1 VHWILSAACRHSP
14 RALLSSTTVSRL
26 ARGGATNG
34 KKRMNTFRLVIVFS
48 ICLLAPGL
56 TAVAAAQAGG
66 SLSGTVKD
74 TSGGVI
80 PGATVTLM
88 NTTLGN
94 QNVAITDGQGAYSF
108 PNVPVGRYN
117 LTITLEGFKASRR
130 TGVAV
135 DINSR
140 LQIDATLE
148 VGGQSETVT
157 VTAASVHVETTSTQ
171 IGEVV
176 PAATMTTLSLNG
188 RSFTDLL
195 AIQPGVIPVTTM
207 QADSI
212 IMAGVTGAVAP
223 SGQLNPGNL
232 SISGQR
238 ESANSFL
245 VNGSDVQ
252 ERMNGGTSIV
262 PNLDSVDQFRVL
274 TSNFDPQY
282 GNYNGGIVSVITKSG
297 SDTFHGSAFDFVRNT
312 SLDQRNYF
320 SPDRAEFK
328 QQQPG
333 GTVGG
338 PVKKGKVFFF
348 ADYQG
353 TRTTQGIETGLIPVP
368 TVAERAGDFSLDPSS
383 LNGTVN
389 GPYFASLLSQRL
401 GYNVTA
407 GEPYYT
413 TGCSSS
419 TQCVLPGAII
429 PTRAWSSPA
438 RKLLQYIPTP
448 NSGEGAF
455 STGAF
460 PQTVR
465 DDKGS
470 FRIDGN
476 SRLGLLSAYY
486 FVDDYRLDNPYPG
499 AQGGANVPGFD
510 ALTIGRAQLLA
521 AGSNKVFS
529 SGLVNE
535 FHFSLMRNV
544 NDIGTPK
551 GGLGVPIASQ
561 GFVTGPGTPGI
572 VVQAPQFEGVEN
584 VAFEKFVFGVTTTN
598 VNQVN
603 DTFHWSDNV
612 SKVIG
617 PHTLRLGGEFQYAQ
631 VDIDPNAQFN
641 GTFSFQGTETGSD
654 FADFLLGAPSGY
666 IQAAGT
672 PFSIRNKYAGAFG
685 QDSWRVRPNLTLNYG
700 VRYDFME
707 PWYEKYNQIQT
718 FIPGRQSVVYPT
730 GPAGFVYPGD
740 AGIPRTLSPA
750 RHKFSPR
757 VGMAYVPSFSNGLL
771 KALFGGEGQSSI
783 RSSFGIFYTAIPG
796 LSAGIMYSI
805 PPYGENYLSPAPPLF
820 ETPFITAADG
830 TNNGQPFPHT
840 PAPLD
845 ASPSKPGTS
854 VDWSRLLPIN
864 GDPYYYYNNDVPYT
878 RNYMFSIDRQLGSG
892 LVLTLSYVGSQGRNI
907 LVVQATNPG
916 DPARCLSVS
925 QESQVAPGSATCGPF
940 SENGVFTRADG
951 TVINGT
957 RPFAP
962 NFGSIT
968 AQRTIGRS
976 LYNAFEADL
985 RYTGPHGGFLFGYT
999 LARSMDTS
1007 SFIGEQIDPF
1017 DANATW
1023 APSAFDVRHNLI
1035 ASYNYNL
1042 PFERVFHKE
1051 NGWTTGWAIS
1061 GITRV
1066 SSGFP
1071 VTLYNDTDSSLLGT
1085 FGNGVNN
1092 HGLDTPDYTP
1102 GCDLAINHDP
1112 AKGDAFN
1119 TACFS
1124 IPSVG
1129 QLGNAPRRFFYGP
1142 GIINTDLTLMKSVSL
1157 GNGQAVQFRLETFNV
1172 FNTAQFYG
1180 AGSVDGNVSSS
1191 TFGQIVRAAP
1201 PRLVQLAL
1209 KYSF

>member
-1 VHWILSAACRHSP
+1 MLANYRGAART
-14 RALLSSTTVSRL
+14 LVL
-26 ARGGATNG
+26 AVLV
-34 KKRMNTFRLVIVFS
+34 TFIGIPQAS
-48 ICLLAPGL
+48 
-56 TAVAAAQAGG
+56 AQAGG
-66 SLSGTVKD
+66 SLTGTVKD
-74 TSGGVI
+74 PSGAVI
-80 PGATVTLM
+80 PGVTVTLM
-88 NTTLGN
+88 NTALGN
-94 QNVAITDGQGAYSF
+94 QLTAVTDGQGGYSF
-108 PNVPVGRYN
+108 PNVPVGRYD
-117 LTITLEGFKASRR
+117 LTITLDGFKPQRR
-130 TGVAV
+130 AGLAV

-157 VTAASVHVETTSTQ
+157 VTATTVHVETTSTQ

-195 AIQPGVIPVTTM
+195 AIQPGVIPMTTM
-207 QADSI
+207 QSDSI

-262 PNLDSVDQFRVL
+262 PDLDSVDQFRVL

-297 SDTFHGSAFDFVRNT
+297 SDVFHGSLFDFVRNT
-312 SLDQRNYF
+312 ALDEKNYF
-320 SPDRAEFK
+320 SPERAAFK

-338 PVKKGKVFFF
+338 PVKRGKVFFF

-368 TVAERAGDFSLDPSS
+368 TLAERSGNFSLDPGA
-383 LNGTVN
+383 LTGTVN
-389 GPYFASLLSQRL
+389 GPYFANLLSQRL
-401 GYNVTA
+401 GYPVSA
-407 GEPYYT
+407 GEPYYLP
-413 TGCSSS
+413 GCTSA
-419 TQCVLPGAII
+419 TNCVLPNAMVPMG
-429 PTRAWSSPA
+429 AWSSPA
-438 RKLLQYIPTP
+438 RQLLQYIPTP
-448 NSGEGAF
+448 NSGDGAF

-470 FRIDGN
+470 VRVDGN
-476 SRLGLLSAYY
+476 SRLGLLSGYY

-499 AQGGANVPGFD
+499 AQGGASVPGFD

-521 AGSNKVFS
+521 AGSNKVFG

-544 NDIGTPK
+544 NNIGTPQ

-572 VVQAPQFEGVEN
+572 VVQAPQFEGIEN

-603 DTFHWSDNV
+603 NTFQWSDNV

-617 PHTLRLGGEFQYAQ
+617 AHTLRLGGEFQYAQ

-672 PFSIRNKYAGAFG
+672 PFFIRNKYAGGFG

-707 PWYEKYNQIQT
+707 PWYDKYNQIQT

-740 AGIPRTLSPA
+740 EGIPRTLSPA

-757 VGMAYVPSFSNGLL
+757 VGIAFVPSFSDGLL
-771 KALFGGEGQSSI
+771 KTLFGSDGQSSI
-783 RSSFGIFYTAIPG
+783 RSSFGVFYTAVPG

-845 ASPSKPGTS
+845 ASPGKPGTA

-864 GDPYYYYNNDVPYT
+864 GDPYYYHDNDVPFT
-878 RNYMFSIDRQLGSG
+878 RNYMFSIDRQLGAG
-892 LVLTLSYVGSQGRNI
+892 LVMTLSYVGSQGRNV

-916 DPARCLSVS
+916 DPALCLSVS

-940 SENGVFTRADG
+940 SENGVFTRTDG

-962 NFGSIT
+962 DFGSIT

-985 RYTGPHGGFLFGYT
+985 RYGGRQGGFLFGYT
-999 LARSMDTS
+999 LSKSMDTS
-1007 SFIGEQIDPF
+1007 SFIGEQINPVDPE
-1017 DANATW
+1017 ATW
-1023 APSAFDVRHNLI
+1023 APSAFDVRHNFI
-1035 ASYNYNL
+1035 ASYHYSL
-1042 PFERVFHKE
+1042 PVEHLFHRE
-1051 NGWTTGWAIS
+1051 NGWTSGWAIA
-1061 GITRV
+1061 GITRF

-1092 HGLDTPDYTP
+1092 HLLDTPDYAP

-1112 AKGDAFN
+1112 AKGAAFN

-1124 IPSVG
+1124 IPAAG
-1129 QLGNAPRRFFYGP
+1129 QLGDAPRRFFYGP
-1142 GIINTDLTLMKSVSL
+1142 GIVNTDLTLMKSVPL
-1157 GNGQAVQFRLETFNV
+1157 GRRQAVQFRLETFNV

-1201 PRLVQLAL
+1201 PRLVQLAV

>member
-1 VHWILSAACRHSP
+1 MSQTKILRCIAFAIVVTSCWIP
-14 RALLSSTTVSRL
+14 L
-26 ARGGATNG
+26 A
-34 KKRMNTFRLVIVFS
+34 S
-48 ICLLAPGL
+48 
-56 TAVAAAQAGG
+56 AQAGG
-66 SLSGTVKD
+66 SVTGTVKD
-74 TSGGVI
+74 QSGGVI
-80 PGATVTLM
+80 PGATVTLINM
-88 NTTLGN
+88 ALGN
-94 QNVAITDGQGAYSF
+94 QFATVTDAQGTYSF
-108 PNVPVGRYN
+108 PNVSVGRYD
-117 LTITLEGFKASRR
+117 LTIALEGFKPQRR
-130 TGVAV
+130 AGLAV

-140 LQIDATLE
+140 SHADATLE
-148 VGGQSETVT
+148 VGVQSETVT
-157 VTAASVHVETTSTQ
+157 VMANTVHVETTSMQ

-207 QADSI
+207 QSDSI
-212 IMAGVTGAVAP
+212 VMAGVTGAVAP

-232 SISGQR
+232 SITGQR

-297 SDTFHGSAFDFVRNT
+297 SDVFHGSAFDFVRNT
-312 SLDQRNYF
+312 ALDKNNYF
-320 SPDRAEFK
+320 SPERAEFK

-368 TVAERAGDFSLDPSS
+368 TLAERGGDFSLDPSS
-383 LNGTVN
+383 LTGTVN
-389 GPYFASLLSQRL
+389 GPFFAKLLSQRL
-401 GYNVTA
+401 GYSVSP
-407 GEPYYT
+407 GEAYYT
-413 TGCSSS
+413 PGCASSV
-419 TQCVLPGAII
+419 TCVLPNAVI
-429 PTRAWSSPA
+429 PARAWSSPA
-438 RKLLQYIPTP
+438 QKLLQYIPRP
-448 NSGEGAF
+448 NAGDSAF

-460 PQTVR
+460 AQTVR

-470 FRIDGN
+470 VRVDAN
-476 SRLGLLSAYY
+476 TRLGLLPAYY
-486 FVDDYRLDNPYPG
+486 FADDYRLDNPYPG
-499 AQGGANVPGFD
+499 AQGGANVPGFS

-521 AGSNKVFS
+521 VGSNKVFNS
-529 SGLVNE
+529 SLVNE
-535 FHFSLMRNV
+535 LHFSYMRNA
-544 NDIGTPK
+544 NDIGTPQ

-572 VVQAPQFEGVEN
+572 IVQAPQFEGVEN

-603 DTFHWSDNV
+603 NTYHFSDNL
-612 SKVIG
+612 SKVVG
-617 PHTLRLGGEFQYAQ
+617 AHTLRVGGEFQYAH
-631 VDIDPNAQFN
+631 VNIDPNAQFN

-654 FADFLLGAPSGY
+654 FGDFLLGVPSGY

-672 PFSIRNKYAGAFG
+672 PFFIRNKYAGAFG

-707 PWYEKYNQIQT
+707 PWSEKFNQIQT
-718 FIPGRQSVVYPT
+718 FIPGRQSSVYPT

-740 AGIPRTLSPA
+740 DGIPSTLSPA

-757 VGMAYVPSFSNGLL
+757 VGVAYVPTFKDGLL
-771 KALFGGEGQSSI
+771 KTLFGGEGQSSI

-820 ETPFITAADG
+820 ETPFLTAADG

-864 GDPYYYYNNDVPYT
+864 GDPYYYYDNDVPYT
-878 RNYMFSIDRQLGSG
+878 RNYMFSLDRQLAPG
-892 LVLTLSYVGSQGRNI
+892 LVMTLSYVGSQGRNI
-907 LVVQATNPG
+907 LVVQPTNPG
-916 DPARCLSVS
+916 NPALCLSVS
-925 QESQVAPGSATCGPF
+925 EESQVAPGSATCGPF

-951 TVINGT
+951 TVVNGT
-957 RPFAP
+957 RPYAP

-976 LYNAFEADL
+976 LYNAFETDL
-985 RYTGPHGGFLFGYT
+985 RHTGPHSGFLFGYT
-999 LARSMDTS
+999 LAKSMDTS
-1007 SFIGEQIDPF
+1007 SFIGEQINPF
-1017 DANATW
+1017 NPDATW
-1023 APSAFDVRHNLI
+1023 APSAFDVRHNFI
-1035 ASYNYNL
+1035 ASYNYDL
-1042 PFERVFHKE
+1042 PFGRVFHKE
-1051 NGWTTGWAIS
+1051 NGWTKGWAVS
-1061 GITRV
+1061 GITRL

-1092 HGLDTPDYTP
+1092 HGLDTPNFIP
-1102 GCDLAINHDP
+1102 GCDLKINHDP
-1112 AKGDAFN
+1112 VKGEAFN

-1124 IPSVG
+1124 IPRIG
-1129 QLGNAPRRFFYGP
+1129 QLGDAPRRFFYGP
-1142 GIINTDLTLMKSVSL
+1142 GIINTDLTLLKRVSF
-1157 GNGQAVQFRLETFNV
+1157 GNGQAVQLRLETFNV

>member
-1 VHWILSAACRHSP
+1 
-14 RALLSSTTVSRL
+14 
-26 ARGGATNG
+26 
-34 KKRMNTFRLVIVFS
+34 M
-48 ICLLAPGL
+48 
-56 TAVAAAQAGG
+56 
-66 SLSGTVKD
+66 SGTIRDSTGAVLP
-74 TSGGVI
+74 GVSVS
-80 PGATVTLM
+80 AV
-88 NTTLGN
+88 NEALGN
-94 QNVAITDGQGAYSF
+94 QFLAVTNGQGAYSF
-108 PNVPVGRYN
+108 PNVPVGRYD
-117 LTITLEGFKASRR
+117 LTFTLEGFRPQRR
-130 TGVAV
+130 AGLAV

-148 VGGQSETVT
+148 VGGQNQTII
-157 VTAASVHVETTSTQ
+157 VTANSVHVETTSTQ
-171 IGEVV
+171 IGDVV
-176 PAATMTTLSLNG
+176 PATTMTTLSLKG

-212 IMAGVTGAVAP
+212 VMAGVTGAVAP

-262 PNLDSVDQFRVL
+262 PDLDSVDQFRVL

-282 GNYNGGIVSVITKSG
+282 GNYNGGIVSTVTKSG
-297 SDTFHGSAFDFVRNT
+297 SDVFHGSAFDFVRNT
-312 SLDQRNYF
+312 SLDEKNYF
-320 SPDRAEFK
+320 SPDRAEFR

-333 GTVGG
+333 GTLGG
-338 PVKKGKVFFF
+338 PIRKGKVFFF
-348 ADYQG
+348 GDYQG

-368 TVAERAGDFSLDPSS
+368 SAAERAGNFADDTGDLA
-383 LNGTVN
+383 GTVN
-389 GPYFASLLSQRL
+389 GPYWAGLLSQRL
-401 GYNVTA
+401 GYPVMP

-413 TGCSSS
+413 IGCVSSA
-419 TQCVLPGAII
+419 QCVLPNAII
-429 PTRAWSSPA
+429 PMNAWSSPA
-438 RKLLQYIPTP
+438 QHLLQYIPTS
-448 NSGEGAF
+448 NAGTAAF
-455 STGAF
+455 STAAF
-460 PQTVR
+460 AQTVR

-470 FRIDGN
+470 FRVDGN

-486 FVDDYRLDNPYPG
+486 FVDDYRLDNPYAG

-510 ALTIGRAQLLA
+510 ALTIGRAQLFA
-521 AGSNKVFS
+521 TGSNKVFS

-535 FHFSLMRNV
+535 LHFSYMRNV
-544 NDIGTPK
+544 NNIGTPN

-584 VAFEKFVFGVTTTN
+584 VAFEKFVIGVTTTN
-598 VNQVN
+598 VNQLN
-603 DTFHWSDNV
+603 NTFHWSDNV

-617 PHTLRLGGEFQYAQ
+617 THTLRLGGEFQYAQ

-654 FADFLLGAPSGY
+654 FADFLFGVPSGY

-672 PFSIRNKYAGAFG
+672 PFFIRNRYAGAFA
-685 QDSWRVRPNLTLNYG
+685 QDSWRVRSNVTLNYG
-700 VRYDFME
+700 LRYDFMQ

-718 FIPGRQSVVYPT
+718 FVPGRQSVVYPT
-730 GPAGFVYPGD
+730 GPNGFVYPGD
-740 AGIPRTLSPA
+740 PGIPSTLSPA
-750 RHKFSPR
+750 RNKFSPR
-757 VGMAYVPSFSNGLL
+757 VGMAYVPSFSDGVL
-771 KALFGGEGQSSI
+771 KTLFGAEGQSSI

-820 ETPFITAADG
+820 ATPFITAADG

-845 ASPSKPGTS
+845 ASPSNPGTS
-854 VDWSRLLPIN
+854 VDWSRLLPVN
-864 GDPYYYYNNDVPYT
+864 GDPYYFYDNDVPYT
-878 RNYMFSIDRQLGSG
+878 RNYMFSIDRQLGAG
-892 LVLTLSYVGSQGRNI
+892 LVMTLSYVGSQGRNI
-907 LVVQATNPG
+907 LVVQPTNPG
-916 DPARCLSVS
+916 DPALCLSVS
-925 QESQVAPGSATCGPF
+925 QESQVAAGSATCGPF

-951 TVINGT
+951 TIINGT
-957 RPFAP
+957 RPYAP
-962 NFGSIT
+962 DFGSIT

-985 RYTGPHGGFLFGYT
+985 RYQSAHGGFLLGYT
-999 LARSMDTS
+999 LAKSMDTS
-1007 SFIGEQIDPF
+1007 SFIGEQINPVDP
-1017 DANATW
+1017 NATW
-1023 APSAFDVRHNLI
+1023 APSAFDVRHNVI
-1035 ASYNYNL
+1035 ASYNYDL
-1042 PFERVFHKE
+1042 PVEHVFHAE

-1061 GITRV
+1061 GITRI

-1092 HGLDTPDYTP
+1092 HLLDAPDYMP
-1102 GCDLAINHDP
+1102 GCDLKINHDP
-1112 AKGDAFN
+1112 TKGDAFN

-1124 IPSVG
+1124 IPPLG
-1129 QLGNAPRRFFYGP
+1129 HLGNAPRRFFYGP
-1142 GIINTDLTLMKSVSL
+1142 GIINTDLTLLKNVSL
-1157 GNGQAVQFRLETFNV
+1157 GKGHALQFRLETFNV

-1191 TFGQIVRAAP
+1191 TFGQIVKAAP

>member
-1 VHWILSAACRHSP
+1 MSSYASSRMWMRSF
-14 RALLSSTTVSRL
+14 ALCV
-26 ARGGATNG
+26 A
-34 KKRMNTFRLVIVFS
+34 LVVLPLF
-48 ICLLAPGL
+48 A
-56 TAVAAAQAGG
+56 AVAGAQAGG
-66 SLSGTVKD
+66 SVAGVIKD
-74 TSGGVI
+74 ATGGVI

-88 NTTLGN
+88 NTALGT
-94 QNVAITDGQGAYSF
+94 QFTATSDGQGAYAF
-108 PNVPVGRYN
+108 PNVPVGRYD
-117 LTITLEGFKASRR
+117 LTVTLDGFKPLKR
-130 TGVAV
+130 TGLAV

-140 LQIDATLE
+140 LQVDAMLE
-148 VGGQSETVT
+148 LGGQTETVT
-157 VTAASVHVETTSTQ
+157 VEADLVHVETTSTQ

-207 QADSI
+207 QSDSI

-252 ERMNGGTSIV
+252 ERMNGGTSVV
-262 PNLDSVDQFRVL
+262 PDLDSVDQFRVL

-297 SDTFHGSAFDFVRNT
+297 SDAFHGSAFDFIRNT
-312 SLDQRNYF
+312 SLDGKNYF

-328 QQQPG
+328 QEQPG
-333 GTVGG
+333 GTLGG
-338 PVKKGKVFFF
+338 PIRKGKVFFF
-348 ADYQG
+348 GDYQG

-368 TVAERAGDFSLDPSS
+368 TLAERGGDFSADPGVLD
-383 LNGTVN
+383 GTVN
-389 GPYFASLLSQRL
+389 GPFWASLLSRRL
-401 GYNVTA
+401 GYAVLP

-413 TGCSSS
+413 PGCTS
-419 TQCVLPGAII
+419 TATCVLPNAIV
-429 PTRAWSSPA
+429 PLRAWSSPA
-438 RKLLQYIPTP
+438 PKLLQYIPTP

-470 FRIDGN
+470 IRVDGSN
-476 SRLGLLSAYY
+476 RLGLLSGYY

-521 AGSNKVFS
+521 IGSNKVFS
-529 SGLVNE
+529 SSLVNE
-535 FHFSLMRNV
+535 FHFSYMRDAN
-544 NDIGTPK
+544 NIGTPK

-584 VAFEKFVFGVTTTN
+584 VAFQKFAFGVTTTN
-598 VNQVN
+598 VDQQNN
-603 DTFHWSDNV
+603 TYHFSDNL
-612 SKVIG
+612 SKVVG
-617 PHTLRLGGEFQYAQ
+617 AHTLRGGGELQYAQ
-631 VDIDPNAQFN
+631 VNIDPNAQFN

-654 FADFLLGAPSGY
+654 FADFLLGVPSGY

-672 PFSIRNKYAGAFG
+672 PFFIRNRYAGAFA
-685 QDSWRVRPNLTLNYG
+685 QDSWRVRSNLTLNYG
-700 VRYDFME
+700 LRYDFMA
-707 PWYEKYNQIQT
+707 PWYDKFNQIQT
-718 FIPGRQSVVYPT
+718 FIPGRQSAVYPT
-730 GPAGFVYPGD
+730 GPEGFVYPGD
-740 AGIPRTLSPA
+740 DGIARTLSPA
-750 RHKFSPR
+750 RNKFSPR
-757 VGMAYVPSFSNGLL
+757 VGIAYVPTFKDGLL
-771 KALFGGEGQSSI
+771 KTIFGEDGQSSI
-783 RSSFGIFYTAIPG
+783 RSSFGLFYTAIPG

-820 ETPFITAADG
+820 DTPFITAADG

-845 ASPSKPGTS
+845 ASPGNPGTS

-864 GDPYYYYNNDVPYT
+864 GDPYYYFDNDVPYT
-878 RNYMFSIDRQLGSG
+878 RNYMFSIDRQLAKRY
-892 LVLTLSYVGSQGRNI
+892 VMTLSYVGSQGRNI
-907 LVVQATNPG
+907 LVVQPTNPG
-916 DPARCLSVS
+916 NPALCLSVS
-925 QESQVAPGSATCGPF
+925 EESQVAPGSATCGPF

-951 TVINGT
+951 TIINGT

-976 LYNAFEADL
+976 LYNAFETDL
-985 RYTGPHGGFLFGYT
+985 RYTGQQGGFLLGYT
-999 LARSMDTS
+999 LAKSMDTS
-1007 SFIGEQIDPF
+1007 SFIGEQINPTDP
-1017 DANATW
+1017 DATW
-1023 APSAFDVRHNLI
+1023 APSAFDLRHNFI
-1035 ASYNYNL
+1035 ASYTYNL
-1042 PFERVFHKE
+1042 PIESLFKRR
-1051 NGWTTGWAIS
+1051 NALTTGWSIS

-1092 HGLDTPDYTP
+1092 HLLDTPDYTP
-1102 GCDLAINHDP
+1102 GCDLKINHDP

-1124 IPSVG
+1124 IPPLG

-1142 GIINTDLTLMKSVSL
+1142 GIMNTDLTLLKSLSF
-1157 GNGQAVQFRLETFNV
+1157 GSRQAVQFRLEMFNV
-1172 FNTAQFYG
+1172 FDTAQFYG
-1180 AGSVDGNVSSS
+1180 AGSVDGNVDSA

-1201 PRLVQLAL
+1201 PRLVQLAV

>member
-1 VHWILSAACRHSP
+1 MPQVARRGLIVFLLLLISSGILPA
-14 RALLSSTTVSRL
+14 RAL
-26 ARGGATNG
+26 
-34 KKRMNTFRLVIVFS
+34 
-48 ICLLAPGL
+48 
-56 TAVAAAQAGG
+56 AQAGG
-66 SLSGTVKD
+66 AIAGTVKD
-74 TSGGVI
+74 SSGGVV
-80 PGATVTLM
+80 PGATVTLI
-88 NTTLGN
+88 NNAIGTQFTATTD
-94 QNVAITDGQGAYSF
+94 AQGAYSF
-108 PNVPVGRYN
+108 PNVPVGRYD
-117 LTITLEGFKASRR
+117 LLVALDGFKPMRR
-130 TGVAV
+130 PGLAV

-140 LQIDATLE
+140 TQSDATLE
-148 VGGQSETVT
+148 VGAQSETVT
-157 VTAASVHVETTSTQ
+157 VTANAVHVETASTQ

-176 PAATMTTLSLNG
+176 AASTMTTLSLNG

-282 GNYNGGIVSVITKSG
+282 GNYNGGIVSVVTKSG
-297 SDTFHGSAFDFVRNT
+297 SDAFHGSGFDFVRHT
-312 SLDQRNYF
+312 ALDERNYF
-320 SPDRAEFK
+320 SPERAEFK

-333 GTVGG
+333 GTLGG
-338 PVKKGKVFFF
+338 PIKKDRLFFF

-368 TVAERAGDFSLDPSS
+368 TQLERAGNFSSDPSS
-383 LNGTVN
+383 LTGTVN
-389 GPYFASLLSQRL
+389 GPYWANLLSSRL
-401 GYNVTA
+401 GYPVSP

-413 TGCSSS
+413 TGCVTSA
-419 TQCVLPGAII
+419 QCVLPGAVI
-429 PTRAWSSPA
+429 PARAWSSPA
-438 RKLLQYIPTP
+438 THLLQYIPAP
-448 NSGEGAF
+448 NTGGAAF

-460 PQTVR
+460 AQTVR

-470 FRIDGN
+470 VRVDGN
-476 SRLGLLSAYY
+476 SRLGLLSGYY

-499 AQGGANVPGFD
+499 AQGGASVPGFD
-510 ALTIGRAQLLA
+510 ALTIGRAQLFSL
-521 AGSNKVFS
+521 GSNKVVS
-529 SGLVNE
+529 ANLVNE
-535 FHFSLMRNV
+535 FHFSYMRNA
-544 NDIGTPK
+544 NDIGRPR

-572 VVQAPQFEGVEN
+572 VVQAPEFEGVEN
-584 VAFEKFVFGVTTTN
+584 VAFEKYVIGVTTTG
-598 VNQVN
+598 VNQGNNTYHLN
-603 DTFHWSDNV
+603 DNL

-617 PHTLRLGGEFQYAQ
+617 GHTVRFGGEFQYAQ

-654 FADFLLGAPSGY
+654 FADFLLGVPSGY

-672 PFSIRNKYAGAFG
+672 PFFIRNKYAGAFA
-685 QDSWRVRPNLTLNYG
+685 QDSWRMRSNLTLNYG

-707 PWYEKYNQIQT
+707 PWYDKFNQIQT
-718 FIPGRQSVVYPT
+718 FIAGRQSAVYPT
-730 GPAGFVYPGD
+730 GPEGFVYPGD
-740 AGIPRTLSPA
+740 EGIPRTLSPA

-757 VGMAYVPSFSNGLL
+757 IGVAYVPSFTSGLL
-771 KALFGGEGQSSI
+771 KSLFGSEGQSSI
-783 RSSFGIFYTAIPG
+783 RSSFGVFYTAIPG

-820 ETPFITAADG
+820 DQPFITAADG

-845 ASPSKPGTS
+845 ASPRSPGTS

-864 GDPYYYYNNDVPYT
+864 GDPYYFHDNDVPFT
-878 RNYMFSIDRQLGSG
+878 RNYMVSIDRQLATGT
-892 LVLTLSYVGSQGRNI
+892 VLTLSYVGSQGRNI
-907 LVVQATNPG
+907 LVVQPTNPG
-916 DPARCLSVS
+916 NPALCLSVS
-925 QESQVAPGSATCGPF
+925 DESQVAPGSATCGPF
-940 SENGVFTRADG
+940 SENGTFTRADG

-968 AQRTIGRS
+968 AQRTVGHS
-976 LYNAFEADL
+976 LYNAFETDL
-985 RYTGPHGGFLFGYT
+985 RFTGRHGGFLLGYT
-999 LARSMDTS
+999 LSKSMDTS
-1007 SFIGEQIDPF
+1007 SFIGEQINPF
-1017 DANATW
+1017 DRDATW
-1023 APSAFDVRHNLI
+1023 APSAFDVRHNVI
-1035 ASYNYNL
+1035 ASYNHDL
-1042 PFERVFHKE
+1042 LLDRMFKRE
-1051 NGWTTGWAIS
+1051 NGWTTGWSIS
-1061 GITRV
+1061 GITRL

-1102 GCDLAINHDP
+1102 GCDLKTNADP
-1112 AKGDAFN
+1112 ARGNAFN
-1119 TACFS
+1119 TDCFS
-1124 IPSVG
+1124 IPALG
-1129 QLGNAPRRFFYGP
+1129 HLGNAPRRLFYGP
-1142 GIINTDLTLMKSVSL
+1142 GLINTDLTLLKSVAL
-1157 GNGQAVQFRLETFNV
+1157 GRGHAVQFRLETFNV

-1180 AGSVDGNVSSS
+1180 AGAVDGNVASS

-1201 PRLVQLAL
+1201 PRLVQLAV

>member
-1 VHWILSAACRHSP
+1 MMPVPSRNRCR
-14 RALLSSTTVSRL
+14 STTECIRVFTAL
-26 ARGGATNG
+26 MAVL
-34 KKRMNTFRLVIVFS
+34 LVI
-48 ICLLAPGL
+48 GL
-56 TAVAAAQAGG
+56 STTGYAQAGG
-66 SLSGTVKD
+66 SVAGTVKD
-74 TSGGVI
+74 PTGAVI
-80 PGATVTLM
+80 PGASVTLM
-88 NTTLGN
+88 NTALGT
-94 QNVAITDGQGAYSF
+94 QFSATTDGQGVYAF
-108 PNVPVGRYN
+108 PNIPVGRYD
-117 LTITLEGFKASRR
+117 LTVTLTGFKPLKRV
-130 TGVAV
+130 GLAV

-140 LQIDATLE
+140 LQVDATLE
-148 VGGQSETVT
+148 LGRQSETVT
-157 VTAASVHVETTSTQ
+157 VTANTAHVETTSTQ

-207 QADSI
+207 QSDSI

-297 SDTFHGSAFDFVRNT
+297 SDAFHGSAFDFVRNT
-312 SLDQRNYF
+312 ALDKKNYF
-320 SPDRAEFK
+320 SPERAEFK

-338 PVKKGKVFFF
+338 PVKKGRVFFF

-368 TVAERAGDFSLDPSS
+368 TMAERAGNFFLNPSS
-383 LNGTVN
+383 LDGTVN
-389 GPYFASLLSQRL
+389 GPYWASLLSRRL
-401 GYNVTA
+401 GYPVSP

-413 TGCSSS
+413 PGCVSSA
-419 TQCVLPGAII
+419 QCVLPGAII
-429 PTRAWSSPA
+429 PARAWSSPA
-438 RKLLQYIPTP
+438 QHLLQYIPTP
-448 NSGEGAF
+448 NSGDSAF

-460 PQTVR
+460 PETVR

-470 FRIDGN
+470 VRIDGN
-476 SRLGLLSAYY
+476 TRLGLLSGYY

-499 AQGGANVPGFD
+499 AQGGASVPGFD

-521 AGSNKVFS
+521 FGSNKVFS
-529 SGLVNE
+529 SNLVNE
-535 FHFSLMRNV
+535 FHFSYMRNA
-544 NDIGTPK
+544 NNIGTPK

-584 VAFEKFVFGVTTTN
+584 VAFQKFVFGVTTTN
-598 VNQVN
+598 VDQANN
-603 DTFHWSDNV
+603 TFHWSDNV
-612 SKVIG
+612 SRVVG
-617 PHTLRLGGEFQYAQ
+617 AHTLRLGGEFQYAQ
-631 VDIDPNAQFN
+631 VDIYPNAQFN

-654 FADFLLGAPSGY
+654 FADFLLGVPSGY

-672 PFSIRNKYAGAFG
+672 PFFIRNKYSGAFV
-685 QDSWRVRPNLTLNYG
+685 QDSWRVRSNLTLNYG

-707 PWYEKYNQIQT
+707 PWHEKYNQIQT

-740 AGIPRTLSPA
+740 PGIPSTLSPA

-757 VGMAYVPSFSNGLL
+757 VGFAYVPSFSDGPL
-771 KALFGGEGQSSI
+771 KALFGGDGHSSI
-783 RSSFGIFYTAIPG
+783 RASVGIFYTAIPG
-796 LSAGIMYSI
+796 LSGGIMYSI

-840 PAPLD
+840 PAPQN
-845 ASPSKPGTS
+845 ASPSNPGVN

-878 RNYMFSIDRQLGSG
+878 RNAMFSIDRQLATG
-892 LVLTLSYVGSQGRNI
+892 LLLTLSYVGSQGRNI
-907 LVVQATNPG
+907 LVVQPTNPG
-916 DPARCLSVS
+916 NPALCLSVS
-925 QESQVAPGSATCGPF
+925 QESQVAAGSATCGPF
-940 SENGVFTRADG
+940 AENGVFTRADG
-951 TVINGT
+951 TVIHGT

-1007 SFIGEQIDPF
+1007 SFIGEQINPVDP
-1017 DANATW
+1017 DATW
-1023 APSAFDVRHNLI
+1023 APSAFDVRHNFI
-1035 ASYNYNL
+1035 ASYNYDL
-1042 PFERVFHKE
+1042 PFNRLFKKE
-1051 NGWTTGWAIS
+1051 NRGTTGWAIS
-1061 GITRV
+1061 GITRL

-1092 HGLDTPDYTP
+1092 HLLDTPDYTP
-1102 GCDLAINHDP
+1102 GCDLKINHNP
-1112 AKGDAFN
+1112 TKGDAFN

-1124 IPSVG
+1124 IPPLG

-1142 GIINTDLTLMKSVSL
+1142 GMINTDLTLLKSVPL
-1157 GNGQAVQFRLETFNV
+1157 GGGQAVQFRLETFNV

-1180 AGSVDGNVSSS
+1180 AGAVDGNVDSS
-1191 TFGQIVRAAP
+1191 TFGQIVRAAS